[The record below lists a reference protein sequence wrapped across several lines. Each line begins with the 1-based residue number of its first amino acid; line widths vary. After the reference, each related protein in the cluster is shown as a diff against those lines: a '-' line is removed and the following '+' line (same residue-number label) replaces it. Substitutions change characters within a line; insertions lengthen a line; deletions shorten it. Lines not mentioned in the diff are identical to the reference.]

1 MITACKHTE
10 YEYDD
15 LTIRAEVTT
24 WNGLK
29 FYGKATCSPE
39 DKYNKSF
46 GERLARARAIDKMIN
61 YNCRELD
68 RIDNIIH
75 KNYIQKIQKVK
86 KIQDRINW
94 QAEKNESVY
103 EELKKELAESLQS
116 RIFLTFF
123 IFCDKI
129 KENKEENP

>member
-29 FYGKATCSPE
+29 FYGKATCNPE
-39 DKYNKSF
+39 DKYDKSF

-86 KIQDRINW
+86 KLQDRINW
-94 QAEKNESVY
+94 QAEKNEDVY
-103 EELKKELAESLQS
+103 EELKRELAESL
-116 RIFLTFF
+116 
-123 IFCDKI
+123 
-129 KENKEENP
+129 

>member
-15 LTIRAEVTT
+15 LTVRAEVTT

-29 FYGKATCSPE
+29 FYGKATCNPE
-39 DKYNKSF
+39 DKYSKSF

-61 YNCRELD
+61 YNCRQLD
-68 RIDNIIH
+68 EMDNIIH
-75 KNYIQKIQKVK
+75 EDYIQKIKQAK

-94 QAEKNESVY
+94 QAEKNENVY
-103 EELKKELAESLQS
+103 EELKKELAESL
-116 RIFLTFF
+116 
-123 IFCDKI
+123 
-129 KENKEENP
+129 